1 MLWNRPLA
9 RSASRVAEQAR
20 ALETAPHA
28 NAPYGKTGRTR
39 GDSLRRDFGQKK
51 RRKDRHGK
59 RMPWRSGEGRM
70 RREASERRSYEG
82 IGNSRDLSKRRM
94 VRFLR
99 ASLICA

>member
-1 MLWNRPLA
+1 MLSNRPLA
-9 RSASRVAEQAR
+9 RWASRVAEQAR

-70 RREASERRSYEG
+70 RRSYEG
-82 IGNSRDLSKRRM
+82 IGNSRDLSRRRM